1 MFNKV
6 VLEKK
11 KKYVVPAICYR
22 NRCNLFFSF
31 FREACSMHFMI
42 IGMKGGGG
50 GEGRSKGFS

>member
-22 NRCNLFFSF
+22 NRRNLFFSF
-31 FREACSMHFMI
+31 FWEACSMHFMI
-42 IGMKGGGG
+42 TGMKGGGEGGRGG
-50 GEGRSKGFS
+50 GEE